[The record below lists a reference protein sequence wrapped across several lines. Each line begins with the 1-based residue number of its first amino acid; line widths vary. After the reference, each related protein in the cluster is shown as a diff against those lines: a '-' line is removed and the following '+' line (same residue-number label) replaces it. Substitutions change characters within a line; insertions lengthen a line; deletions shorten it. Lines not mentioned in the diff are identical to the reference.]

1 MTTDVPAIDTG
12 VAAGGRAAAIR
23 AQRPHRRRGN
33 WFMAALFLLPALVVL
48 GALVVYP
55 IFFTVVR
62 SFYDATGDNYVGL
75 DNYREAF
82 EADSTRRAL
91 RNNLIWVVFAPTVTT
106 ALGLM
111 FAVLT
116 ERIRWATAFKL
127 IVFMPM
133 AISFLAAGVIFRLVY
148 ERDPDR
154 GLANAVLTGIN
165 DTFRDEGDL
174 IGARPRDDTVMQP
187 EGRAFITSQ
196 PTAPG
201 QPALLPLVGL
211 RPDDVSGDAPA
222 VLPEA
227 DEGEIAGVVWLDFAV
242 GGGGEAGVIDDNEKG
257 ISGVSVEAVVD
268 GRVVDS
274 ATTDDSGGFTLDT
287 GGQPAQ
293 VRITES
299 NFRETWTGVDW
310 LGETLVTPSVIGA
323 FVWIWAG
330 FAMVLIGAGLAAIP
344 REALEAARVDGANE
358 WQVFRHVTAPLLAPV
373 LLVVFVT
380 LVINVLKVFDLVF
393 VIPPTNTQDDA
404 NVIALEMWR
413 VSFGGGRDEGLGS
426 ALAVILFALVIPA
439 MAFNVRRFRRENT

>member
-133 AISFLAAGVIFRLVY
+133 ASSC
-148 ERDPDR
+148 
-154 GLANAVLTGIN
+154 
-165 DTFRDEGDL
+165 
-174 IGARPRDDTVMQP
+174 
-187 EGRAFITSQ
+187 TSVT
-196 PTAPG
+196 PTAASRTRCS
-201 QPALLPLVGL
+201 PASTT
-211 RPDDVSGDAPA
+211 R
-222 VLPEA
+222 
-227 DEGEIAGVVWLDFAV
+227 
-242 GGGGEAGVIDDNEKG
+242 
-257 ISGVSVEAVVD
+257 
-268 GRVVDS
+268 S
-274 ATTDDSGGFTLDT
+274 ATKAT
-287 GGQPAQ
+287 
-293 VRITES
+293 
-299 NFRETWTGVDW
+299 
-310 LGETLVTPSVIGA
+310 
-323 FVWIWAG
+323 
-330 FAMVLIGAGLAAIP
+330 
-344 REALEAARVDGANE
+344 
-358 WQVFRHVTAPLLAPV
+358 
-373 LLVVFVT
+373 
-380 LVINVLKVFDLVF
+380 
-393 VIPPTNTQDDA
+393 
-404 NVIALEMWR
+404 
-413 VSFGGGRDEGLGS
+413 
-426 ALAVILFALVIPA
+426 
-439 MAFNVRRFRRENT
+439 